1 MNVTATSTAD
11 QQLHDAPGN
20 NAAAD
25 ASIHSTGGSFGRVV
39 RAELQRALRPASL
52 LIVAAGASLF
62 AIVAGVSVWLAADD
76 SGPSAGSR
84 AGGARLA
91 DLAGTGGATEAFAVG
106 ASFGGFLAF
115 VTFIALMAGEFSGG
129 TFRAM
134 LLRYPN
140 RLGLIA
146 GKFAALL
153 AVTAVAVAAAEVL
166 TVGVSLA
173 MAPGQGIATDGW
185 FSATGAQA
193 ALADYGTVLAGV
205 TGWAVFGATL
215 GVVLRTVPL
224 ALGVGFAWAGPF
236 ENIVAESWEP
246 GFRFF
251 PGQVMGA
258 LMRGGTEQL
267 PFGRAVATALAYAL
281 VAVLIT
287 LVVTSR
293 RDVTS

>member
-1 MNVTATSTAD
+1 RDPRRPRARRQDRCRASVGTRSPARSARRRRQRLGLRGRHHRRRAHTAPHQPRRPLPLDDRSLLMNVTATSTAD

-134 LLRYPN
+134 LLRYPHRT
-140 RLGLIA
+140 RLIIGKLVGLLLVASAAIA
-146 GKFAALL
+146 L
-153 AVTAVAVAAAEVL
+153 AELATVAVSWL
-166 TVGVSLA
+166 
-173 MAPGQGIATDGW
+173 MAPTQDVATDQW
-185 FSATGAQA
+185 FSMA
-193 ALADYGTVLAGV
+193 
-205 TGWAVFGATL
+205 
-215 GVVLRTVPL
+215 
-224 ALGVGFAWAGPF
+224 
-236 ENIVAESWEP
+236 S
-246 GFRFF
+246 
-251 PGQVMGA
+251 
-258 LMRGGTEQL
+258 
-267 PFGRAVATALAYAL
+267 
-281 VAVLIT
+281 
-287 LVVTSR
+287 
-293 RDVTS
+293 

>member
-134 LLRYPN
+134 LLRYPHRM
-140 RLGLIA
+140 RLIVGKLVGLLLVASAAIA
-146 GKFAALL
+146 LAELATVAVSWLVAPTQDVATDQWFSMASLGE
-153 AVTAVAVAAAEVL
+153 AVTDYL
-166 TVGVSLA
+166 TVVG
-173 MAPGQGIATDGW
+173 GIA
-185 FSATGAQA
+185 
-193 ALADYGTVLAGV
+193 
-205 TGWAVFGATL
+205 GWAVFGTTL
-215 GVVLRTVPL
+215 AVIFRSVPL

-236 ENIVAESWEP
+236 ENIVVDSWSP

-251 PGQVMGA
+251 PGQVLGS
-258 LMRGGTEQL
+258 LMRGGTAEL
-267 PFGRAVATALAYAL
+267 GLGRATITALLYTG
-281 VAVLIT
+281 VAFAAT
-287 LVVTSR
+287 LLLTSR